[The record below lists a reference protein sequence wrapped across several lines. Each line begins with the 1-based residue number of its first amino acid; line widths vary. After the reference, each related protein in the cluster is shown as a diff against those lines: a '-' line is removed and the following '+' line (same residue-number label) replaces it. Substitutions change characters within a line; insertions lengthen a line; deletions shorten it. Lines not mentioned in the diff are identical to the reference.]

1 MPTAMQ
7 VIGIVGAGQMGSGI
21 AQVCASKGLE
31 VLLMDRSQVR
41 RGSMQCTR
49 MLSTAAIGIAHVRA
63 PSHQITRINTRA
75 GALRAWYECNT
86 QVYDSPNAQG
96 DTGQSCNG

>member
-41 RGSMQCTR
+41 HGAVQCTR
-49 MLSTAAIGIAHVRA
+49 MRMWVLLSTAAIGIAFVRT
-63 PSHQITRINTRA
+63 PSHQITRINTPA

-86 QVYDSPNAQG
+86 QVYDSPDA
-96 DTGQSCNG
+96 